1 MSHGTKAA
9 VPTEQITIPEGHFL
23 RRVPLIGIGV
33 GLVAAILA
41 YATAGSPRAFAF
53 SWLLAL
59 VFFLSLALGA
69 LFFVLIHYATQAGWG
84 IVVRRLGEN
93 VMATIP
99 LFAVL
104 FLPIVIFMGDLYP
117 WVHEPAEGHSALLA
131 AKAPFLNKSFFL
143 TRAAFY
149 FVAWSGHACSSSQ
162 GPRAGRTR
170 PAIPRSRSVEA
181 GWPGRP

>member
-1 MSHGTKAA
+1 DAPPSAVRGAALRKIRGRPILHLDRVLGPEVRRLPHGRAAAVRRGLSRRARGEPEVSHGTKDLMRA
-9 VPTEQITIPEGHFL
+9 EQVKIPEGHFL

-33 GLVAAILA
+33 GVVAAILA

-99 LFAVL
+99 LFALL
-104 FLPIVIFMGDLYP
+104 FLPI
-117 WVHEPAEGHSALLA
+117 A
-131 AKAPFLNKSFFL
+131 
-143 TRAAFY
+143 
-149 FVAWSGHACSSSQ
+149 
-162 GPRAGRTR
+162 
-170 PAIPRSRSVEA
+170 
-181 GWPGRP
+181 